1 MPFYEH
7 LDELGTANGNRQYAG
22 LVGHCESQKKLQIAE
37 RKIND
42 LQRLLT
48 REDAN
53 FYKSKCQWLRNY
65 KSRCKWFHPDFTGA
79 ALWAKKGIWEPQ
91 ESESEK

>member
-1 MPFYEH
+1 
-7 LDELGTANGNRQYAG
+7 LKSAAAQELHQATCSGIS
-22 LVGHCESQKKLQIAE
+22 CESQKKLQIAE